1 MPFRKI
7 NKFEQISSLSDE
19 ESYAEF
25 MKLSLTEQVQYDA
38 YMREKAEHYKKL
50 TLKESA
56 KMKDLEGQIKKKEE
70 EYRRLKCRISILKYL

>member
-7 NKFEQISSLSDE
+7 DKFEQISSLSDE

-25 MKLSLTEQVQYDA
+25 MKLSLREQVEYDA

-50 TLKESA
+50 TLKEAA
-56 KMKDLEGQIKKKEE
+56 KMKELERKIEKKEE
-70 EYRRLKCRISILKYL
+70 EYRRLKGLH

>member
-7 NKFEQISSLSDE
+7 DKFEQISSLSDE

-25 MKLSLTEQVQYDA
+25 MKLSLREQVEYDA

-50 TLKESA
+50 TLKEAA
-56 KMKDLEGQIKKKEE
+56 KMKDLERKIEKKEE
-70 EYRRLKCRISILKYL
+70 EYRRLKGLH